1 MSLYR
6 NASGYSD
13 PTAAKALEKIVREER
28 KAEKT
33 HVSTE
38 VWRSDDEWNRVKK
51 SYAHKE
57 RQGR

>member
-6 NASGYSD
+6 NASGCSD
-13 PTAAKALEKIVREER
+13 PTAAEALRKIIREER

-33 HVSTE
+33 RVSTD
-38 VWRSDDEWNRVKK
+38 VWRSDDEWDRVKK